1 MKYITRKEIRSAI
14 ENYLPV
20 GVEMANTTSIYIWL
34 AENVFDYSPWLRHD
48 YCKIVIATL
57 EKENFFTVTRS
68 ATNLKIYV
76 RK

>member
-20 GVEMANTTSIYIWL
+20 GMEMTQTTSIYVWL

-48 YCKIVIATL
+48 YCKAVISVL
-57 EKENFFTVTRS
+57 EKEGFFYTTRS
-68 ATNLKIYV
+68 ATNSKIYV